1 MTEVLIPSVNALIIV
16 DADGDRLFVK
26 YYDGRTKP
34 QQIEF
39 ENFLQK
45 KTKAIQAKSE
55 SEVLLLDNEIVVF
68 KSGYDI
74 KFYVVGASDENEL
87 ILSAVLETVYD
98 SITALMKG
106 NVEKRTM
113 LDNLELVLLTI
124 DEILDHGQI
133 MELDA
138 SSVVGRVLMRGVE
151 TSHSQQAASHQS
163 VGDMSLSQAFGLAKD
178 SFFKT
183 LAGGRLTGD
192 NY

>member
-1 MTEVLIPSVNALIIV
+1 VNALIIV

-74 KFYVVGASDENEL
+74 KFYVVGASDE
-87 ILSAVLETVYD
+87 VC
-98 SITALMKG
+98 
-106 NVEKRTM
+106 
-113 LDNLELVLLTI
+113 LL
-124 DEILDHGQI
+124 
-133 MELDA
+133 
-138 SSVVGRVLMRGVE
+138 R
-151 TSHSQQAASHQS
+151 
-163 VGDMSLSQAFGLAKD
+163 
-178 SFFKT
+178 
-183 LAGGRLTGD
+183 
-192 NY
+192 